1 MVGAG
6 GTLVRV
12 RHSGICGTDV
22 KIFHNAIPVRHPL
35 VMGHEMIGDAVEGKS
50 TGPRVIVDPVNFC
63 GRCYLCNHGCICAPM
78 AVYMDATARCY
89 LCNHGQMHLCT
100 NGGLYGRYR
109 DGGFAEYFAALTGSV
124 YELPD
129 DIAGEAPL
137 IQVLTTCLHGH
148 RLAKIFAGESVVVTG
163 LGVTGQLHVQ
173 LAKAFGANPVI
184 GITRSA
190 WKREL
195 AETLGADLTLA
206 PGDDMIARVRDATEG
221 RGADLVIETVA
232 KVTSLGD
239 AIHMA
244 REAGRQ
250 AEALELAADGCCD
263 VVDFWR
269 CFPFVGFNTPSLGIY
284 TETEGA
290 LPFYDL
296 YLKELNL
303 LNTRAAQA
311 KDYPA
316 SIDLARRGAVKLAP
330 LITHTLPLDDLDSA
344 LGMLDSGTGRQ
355 MKILLD
361 HG

>member
-1 MVGAG
+1 MKAMVLKAADKVSPEDIRRPKAEDG

-12 RHSGICGTDV
+12 SHSGICGTDL
-22 KIFHNAIPVRHPL
+22 KIFHGALPVRHPL
-35 VMGHEMIGDAVEGKS
+35 VMGHEMVGEAVEGKS
-50 TGPRVIVDPVNFC
+50 TGPRVIVDPVYFC
-63 GRCYLCNHGCICAPM
+63 GRCYLC
-78 AVYMDATARCY
+78 R
-89 LCNHGQMHLCT
+89 HGQMHLCT
-100 NGGLYGRYR
+100 NGGAIGRDR
-109 DGGFAEYFAALTGSV
+109 DGGFAEYLAAPPGSV

-129 DIAGEAPL
+129 DIGGEAPL
-137 IQVLTTCLHGH
+137 LQVLTTCLHGH
-148 RLAKIFAGESVVVTG
+148 RLAHIFAGESVVVTG

-206 PGDDMIARVRDATEG
+206 PDDDMIARVRDTTEG
-221 RGADLVIETVA
+221 RGADLVIETVG

-239 AIHMA
+239 AIGMA
-244 REAGRQ
+244 RTGGR
-250 AEALELAADGCCD
+250 LLL
-263 VVDFWR
+263 F
-269 CFPFVGFNTPSLGIY
+269 GIY

-296 YLKELNL
+296 YFKELTL
-303 LNTRAAQA
+303 INTRAAQPM
-311 KDYPA
+311 DFPA
-316 SIDLARRGAVKLAP
+316 SIDLVRRGAVKLAP
-330 LITHTLPLDDLDSA
+330 LITHTLPLDELDGA
-344 LGMLDSGTGRQ
+344 LKMLDSRTGRQ

>member
-1 MVGAG
+1 MKAMVLEAADVVAPKDIRRPEIEAG

-12 RHSGICGTDV
+12 SHSGICGTDV
-22 KIFHNAIPVRHPL
+22 KIFHNAIQVRHPL
-35 VMGHEMIGDAVEGKS
+35 VMGHEMIGDAIEGKS
-50 TGPRVIVDPVNFC
+50 TGPRVIVDPVYYC
-63 GRCYLCNHGCICAPM
+63 GTCYLCS
-78 AVYMDATARCY
+78 
-89 LCNHGQMHLCT
+89 HGQMHLCT
-100 NGGLYGRYR
+100 NGGLFGRDR
-109 DGGFAEYFAALTGSV
+109 DGGFAEYFAAPPGSV

-129 DIAGEAPL
+129 DIAGDAPL

-148 RLAKIFAGESVVVTG
+148 RLAQIFAGESVVVTG
-163 LGVTGQLHVQ
+163 LGVTGQLHIQ
-173 LAKAFGANPVI
+173 LAKAFGASPVI

-206 PGDDMIARVRDATEG
+206 PGDDMIERVRDATEG

-232 KVTSLGD
+232 KITSLRD

-244 REAGRQ
+244 RTGGR
-250 AEALELAADGCCD
+250 LML
-263 VVDFWR
+263 F
-269 CFPFVGFNTPSLGIY
+269 GIY

-290 LPFYDL
+290 LPFYDF

-303 LNTRAAQA
+303 INTRAAQP

-316 SIDLARRGAVKLAP
+316 SIDLVRRGAVKLAP
-330 LITHTLPLDDLDSA
+330 LITHTLPLDELDTA

>member
-63 GRCYLCNHGCICAPM
+63 G
-78 AVYMDATARCY
+78 RCY

-244 REAGRQ
+244 RTGGR
-250 AEALELAADGCCD
+250 LLL
-263 VVDFWR
+263 F
-269 CFPFVGFNTPSLGIY
+269 GIY
-284 TETEGA
+284 TETEGGNV
-290 LPFYDL
+290 PPTV
-296 YLKELNL
+296 EI
-303 LNTRAAQA
+303 R
-311 KDYPA
+311 
-316 SIDLARRGAVKLAP
+316 
-330 LITHTLPLDDLDSA
+330 SA
-344 LGMLDSGTGRQ
+344 GIAG
-355 MKILLD
+355 
-361 HG
+361 